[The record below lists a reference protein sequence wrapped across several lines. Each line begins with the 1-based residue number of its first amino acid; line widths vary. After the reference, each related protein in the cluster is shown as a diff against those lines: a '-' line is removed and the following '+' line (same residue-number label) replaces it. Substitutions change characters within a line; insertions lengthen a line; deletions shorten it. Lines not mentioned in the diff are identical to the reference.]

1 MLQLHRVRAIEGIY
15 GFPAKHPAHR
25 ADIVRLA
32 ALISMGG
39 VYLDTDVLVLK
50 SFDMLGNP
58 DFAAAWEFTG
68 EGRLVGLSNAVL
80 VAAKQSCF
88 ARLCLEGH
96 DPKRSLWSGFRLVP
110 DCCSRIASGDFP
122 VGGLERH
129 GIGPTFRAGCRTA

>member
-32 ALISMGG
+32 ALIAMGG

-50 SFDMLGNP
+50 SFDVLGNP

-68 EGRLVGLSNAVL
+68 DGRLVGLSNAIL
-80 VAAKQSCF
+80 VAARQSRF
-88 ARLCLEGH
+88 ARLCLEGQALL
-96 DPKRSLWSGFRLVP
+96 SQS
-110 DCCSRIASGDFP
+110 
-122 VGGLERH
+122 
-129 GIGPTFRAGCRTA
+129 